1 MPITTDF
8 DPDTGLRVHVMTG
21 RLTYAEVRDTLEEL
35 YARPDFDPTM
45 NALWD
50 LREAVLT
57 DISSDDVRKIA
68 QLVRGRPP
76 IGVSSRVALVVS
88 RDADFG
94 MARMYGAQLD
104 GAAQSGFRVFRDVDE
119 ATTWVGGAPEDES

>member
-1 MPITTDF
+1 MLITTRL
-8 DPDTGLRVHVMTG
+8 DPGAGLRVHVITG

-35 YARPDFDPTM
+35 YAGPDFDPTM

-50 LREAVLT
+50 MREAVTT
-57 DISSDDVRKIA
+57 DISSDDVRKVA

-94 MARMYGAQLD
+94 MARMYEAQLD
-104 GAAQSGFRVFRDVDE
+104 GASQSGLRVFRDIDE
-119 ATTWVGGAPEDES
+119 ATAWVGGAPEGES

>member
-8 DPDTGLRVHVMTG
+8 DSDTGLRVHMMTG

-50 LREAVLT
+50 LREAVL
-57 DISSDDVRKIA
+57 
-68 QLVRGRPP
+68 
-76 IGVSSRVALVVS
+76 SRAYLEKVCK
-88 RDADFG
+88 DA
-94 MARMYGAQLD
+94 ARA
-104 GAAQSGFRVFRDVDE
+104 
-119 ATTWVGGAPEDES
+119 